1 MRKILIAVGILVV
14 VVLGFAVSVG
24 LAYVGVVPVK
34 DGMTLPGNARLVQDG
49 FVNLYILPIS
59 AGHVM
64 LVDCGEDP
72 QAKALTAALK
82 AEGMGLDAV
91 EAVLITHGHPDHI
104 GGCKAVP
111 NAHLYSLDKEADAI
125 EGKAVIPGFMSSI
138 SMAKPTP
145 TRLTVAQRLS
155 DGQTIHIG
163 GVEIKVFAV
172 PGHTPGSAAY
182 LVNGT
187 LYLGDAGAA
196 TTDGHFKSGP
206 WIFNSNAAEREASL
220 KALAAR
226 LVQEKDD
233 VQMIATGHTGPVSA
247 SALTTAN

>member
-1 MRKILIAVGILVV
+1 MRATLIAIAVLILVM
-14 VVLGFAVSVG
+14 LGFAASIG
-24 LAYVGVVPVK
+24 IAYVGVVPVK
-34 DGMTLPGNARLVQDG
+34 DGTILPGNARLVQDG

-64 LVDCGEDP
+64 LVDCGQNP

-82 AEGMGLDAV
+82 AQGEGLDAV

-104 GGCKAVP
+104 GGCKALP
-111 NAHLYSLDKEADAI
+111 DAKLYALDKEADAI

-145 TRLTVAQRLS
+145 TGLKVAERLS
-155 DGQTIHIG
+155 DGQIFHIG

-187 LYLGDAGAA
+187 LYIGDAGMAA
-196 TTDGHFKSGP
+196 TSGGFKGGP
-206 WIFNSNAAEREASL
+206 WIFNSDGAEREASL

-226 LVQEKDD
+226 LAQEKDD
-233 VQMIATGHTGPVSA
+233 VQMIATGHSGPIPA
-247 SALTTAN
+247 SALTAK